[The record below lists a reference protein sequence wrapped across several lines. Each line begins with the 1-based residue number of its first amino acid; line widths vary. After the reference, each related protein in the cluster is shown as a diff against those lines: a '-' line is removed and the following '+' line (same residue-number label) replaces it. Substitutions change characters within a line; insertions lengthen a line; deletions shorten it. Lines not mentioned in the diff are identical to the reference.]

1 MKMVSWM
8 NFKEELKDRV
18 DHIEAILKEYLPKEE
33 GWQKTVIAAM
43 NYSVLAGGKRLRPML
58 MEETYRLFGGKGR
71 EIEPFMAAI
80 EMIHTY
86 SLVHDDLPAMDNDE
100 YRRGRKTTHV
110 VYGEA
115 MAILAGDGLLN
126 YAFETAMKSFTM
138 EGDLEK
144 KARALSVL
152 AQKAGIY
159 GMIGGQTADIEAED
173 LGDQVT
179 TEHLMFIHAHKTS
192 ALIEAAMMTGAILA
206 GASQEEIAQIE
217 KAAYE
222 IGIAFQIQDDILDVT
237 STLEMLGKPIGSDAK
252 NHKTT
257 YVTLKGL
264 EESRKEQQE
273 LSLHAIATIRNIGY
287 SNDFLMELVTSL
299 ITREK

>member
-1 MKMVSWM
+1 M
-8 NFKEELKDRV
+8 NFKEELQNRV
-18 DHIEAILKEYLPKEE
+18 EHIETILQEYLPNEE
-33 GWQKTVIAAM
+33 GWQKSVIEAM

-58 MEETYRLFGGKGR
+58 MEETYRLFGGQGK

-126 YAFETAMKSFTM
+126 YAFETALMSFEM
-138 EGDLEK
+138 DGNAQS
-144 KARALSVL
+144 KAQALTVL
-152 AQKAGIY
+152 ARKAGIY
-159 GMIGGQTADIEAED
+159 GMIGGQTADIEAEN
-173 LGDQVT
+173 LGDKVT
-179 TEHLMFIHAHKTS
+179 QEHLMFIHAHKTS
-192 ALIEAAMMTGAILA
+192 ALIEAAMMIGAILA
-206 GASQEEIAQIE
+206 GADDRQIAEVE

-264 EESRKEQQE
+264 DEAQKEQRE
-273 LSLHAIATIRNIGY
+273 LSEHAVDTIRNMGY
-287 SNDFLMELVTSL
+287 TNDFLMELITSL
-299 ITREK
+299 VTRQK

>member
-43 NYSVLAGGKRLRPML
+43 NYSVRAGGKRLRPML

-86 SLVHDDLPAMDNDE
+86 SLVHDDLPAMDNAE

-138 EGDLEK
+138 EGNLEK

-206 GASQEEIAQIE
+206 GASQKEIAQIE

-273 LSLHAIATIRNIGY
+273 LSLHAIETIRNIGY

>member
-71 EIEPFMAAI
+71 KIEPFMAAI

-206 GASQEEIAQIE
+206 GASQEETVQIE

-273 LSLHAIATIRNIGY
+273 LSLHAIETIRNIGY